1 MENMYEGKN
10 IKITIDGKKIEDII
24 IKKFVLNEEIN
35 DHKKLKVEFETEDAE
50 KKKLEEIIK
59 KEDVKLQIELEN
71 SQITKKIFKGVIDYF
86 EILDYGS
93 EGCKILIKAFSESI
107 FFDRKLEKRYRVF
120 QDKNWTYA
128 DIIGEINKEYKERN
142 LEIKFSEI
150 ANIQIGK
157 MIVQYDETDW
167 EFLVRIAS
175 HLGTCLFVTEQEIIT
190 FGRIEVGNSKK
201 ENRFFSNYSAVRDY
215 MNLYYKIYSNN
226 VISIG
231 DEISLS
237 YELNDVEKKSGNNT
251 SENVKKENSQNSFTV
266 IKSNI
271 FLKNYILK
279 SEFLATNINE
289 YKLPIIFNSEIKGSG
304 VEARVEKVFSENGIA
319 KMNVLFY
326 EGLNKIV
333 ASKLGNKKSKAY
345 KDYGIERYPL
355 SYQTFYSQ
363 TNTGFFCTPEVND
376 MVEVY
381 FSNEDEQFAK
391 VSWSINNEGNG
402 RFSNY
407 EKRNFH
413 INGSDF
419 NFKVEK
425 DSVTVNI
432 ANGYTRNS
440 KTSTKTAENIVS
452 KSEKN
457 TVIVS
462 DDYIGF
468 ESIGEMSIYGSD
480 INLIGKEKDIRIETP
495 SEIRIKGRK
504 VHNN

>member
-71 SQITKKIFKGVIDYF
+71 SQLIKKIFKGVIDYF

-107 FFDRKLEKRYRVF
+107 FFDRKLEKKYRVF

-175 HLGTCLFVTEQEIIT
+175 HLGACLFVTEQEIIT

-215 MNLYYKIYSNN
+215 MNLYYKIYSNRMMMRRKMG
-226 VISIG
+226 I
-231 DEISLS
+231 
-237 YELNDVEKKSGNNT
+237 
-251 SENVKKENSQNSFTV
+251 
-266 IKSNI
+266 I
-271 FLKNYILK
+271 FLK
-279 SEFLATNINE
+279 
-289 YKLPIIFNSEIKGSG
+289 
-304 VEARVEKVFSENGIA
+304 
-319 KMNVLFY
+319 M
-326 EGLNKIV
+326 
-333 ASKLGNKKSKAY
+333 
-345 KDYGIERYPL
+345 
-355 SYQTFYSQ
+355 
-363 TNTGFFCTPEVND
+363 
-376 MVEVY
+376 
-381 FSNEDEQFAK
+381 
-391 VSWSINNEGNG
+391 
-402 RFSNY
+402 
-407 EKRNFH
+407 
-413 INGSDF
+413 
-419 NFKVEK
+419 
-425 DSVTVNI
+425 
-432 ANGYTRNS
+432 
-440 KTSTKTAENIVS
+440 
-452 KSEKN
+452 
-457 TVIVS
+457 
-462 DDYIGF
+462 
-468 ESIGEMSIYGSD
+468 
-480 INLIGKEKDIRIETP
+480 
-495 SEIRIKGRK
+495 
-504 VHNN
+504 